1 MPLLQNYFVSS
12 NKMIVSYLLPVAIQ
26 PAAEARGTMDD
37 VERLLRAYPRIYF
50 ACHQRHVRDP
60 EGEGTLSA
68 HQASILSHLDPVDP
82 SRVSDLAEHLGV
94 TVSTMSLS
102 IKRLAR
108 DGYVGRCPDPSDGR
122 VVQLPLTEK
131 GERVRA
137 AQEVL
142 EPDRVRALL
151 GILDEP
157 TRQEALGG
165 IEMLAAAADELL
177 RRPPADRT
185 RTADPDREVL

>member
-1 MPLLQNYFVSS
+1 MN
-12 NKMIVSYLLPVAIQ
+12 
-26 PAAEARGTMDD
+26 D

-82 SRVSDLAEHLGV
+82 TRVSDLADHLGV

-102 IKRLAR
+102 IKRLER
-108 DGYVGRCPDPSDGR
+108 DGYVGRSPDPSDGR
-122 VVQLPLTEK
+122 VVQLRLTDK
-131 GERVRA
+131 GERMRA

-151 GILDEP
+151 NLLDGP
-157 TRQEALGG
+157 TREEALEG
-165 IEMLAAAADELL
+165 IETLATAADELL
-177 RRPPADRT
+177 RLPPEERA
-185 RTADPDREVL
+185 RTADPDREVA